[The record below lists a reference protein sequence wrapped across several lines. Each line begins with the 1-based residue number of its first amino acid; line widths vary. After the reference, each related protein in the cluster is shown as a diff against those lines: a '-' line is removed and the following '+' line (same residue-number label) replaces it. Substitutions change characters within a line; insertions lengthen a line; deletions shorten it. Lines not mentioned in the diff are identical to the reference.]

1 LILQINLILTGRLA
15 TLGGAWGDSAGY
27 TATVVQN
34 RMIVIFG
41 HSLQYGYLD
50 TVQKY
55 HFGNQ
60 EWGIIETRGYPVKG
74 GCGHSAVL
82 DDAELTILSVI
93 PARWVQTVDSLHCT
107 LQSTCML
114 P

>member
-1 LILQINLILTGRLA
+1 MA
-15 TLGGAWGDSAGY
+15 TLGGAWAHGAGY

-41 HSLQYGYLD
+41 HSPQYGYLD
-50 TVQKY
+50 TVQEY

-93 PARWVQTVDSLHCT
+93 PARWVQPVDSLNCT